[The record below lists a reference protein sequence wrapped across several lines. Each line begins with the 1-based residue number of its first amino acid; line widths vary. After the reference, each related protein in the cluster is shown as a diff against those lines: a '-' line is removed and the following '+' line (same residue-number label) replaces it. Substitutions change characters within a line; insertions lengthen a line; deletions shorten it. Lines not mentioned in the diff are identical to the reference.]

1 MPTRLKWGMWRFHR
15 ARIDLI
21 SDPLTHEGCHEI
33 IATVAFRAKH
43 TRHRFGDGSEHR
55 VMMIDAVEATI
66 HRTAADGVVAGR
78 ETKTSLFTTIEAE
91 STINSLRI
99 LRWSTGRLLSPV
111 TLSE

>member
-1 MPTRLKWGMWRFHR
+1 
-15 ARIDLI
+15 
-21 SDPLTHEGCHEI
+21 
-33 IATVAFRAKH
+33 
-43 TRHRFGDGSEHR
+43 
-55 VMMIDAVEATI
+55 MMIDAVEATI
-66 HRTAADGVVAGR
+66 RGTAGDGAVADR